1 MDRRLVAFEEESVGK
16 ITAWRRDFGDRT
28 GSLTQQPLRRYA
40 KAGHYVVALSIQ
52 GPAGQSRLSRVW
64 GVTLRRLNATL
75 LVERL

>member
-16 ITAWRRDFGDRT
+16 ITDRT